1 MNEMVT
7 IREEQTEKV
16 LNTVIKEKTPAI
28 LSYSSRGKWHV
39 AKVLL
44 VDLSQGKIKIESLH
58 TNQKQHPI
66 NIQVEQPV
74 GISFKHKFGK
84 FIFDTTIASLEPSSS
99 QQSRE
104 SGSGTIV
111 LAAPDQIKVIE
122 RRSYYRVEIPN
133 SMKVKVI
140 LWHRSAK
147 HDSANHAQSRQE
159 QVRDCCQGRLMDIS
173 AGGAQIIAY
182 NNEASNTDE
191 NQTTPNNN
199 TGKDP
204 ENMNFKKGQFIGLR
218 FTPMPYETPLTL
230 SAQIRNVLA
239 TEDGQGVSVGLQ
251 IIGLEASPEGHETL
265 ARLINVVDKYYQINQ
280 SGVKQQEK
288 QNVPSLV

>member
-7 IREEQTEKV
+7 LREEQTEKI
-16 LNTVIKEKTPAI
+16 LNAVINEKTPAI

-44 VDLSQGKIKIESLH
+44 VDLSQGKLKIASLH

-84 FIFDTTIASLEPSSS
+84 FIFDTTIASLEPSAS
-99 QQSRE
+99 QQSNE
-104 SGSGTIV
+104 CTGGTIV
-111 LAAPDQIKVIE
+111 LAAPEQIKVIE
-122 RRSYYRVEIPN
+122 RRSYYRVEVPN
-133 SMKVKVI
+133 SMKVKVL

-147 HDSANHAQSRQE
+147 HDSTDHAHSRQE
-159 QVRDCCQGRLMDIS
+159 QVRDCCQGRLIDIS

-182 NNEASNTDE
+182 NNEALNTDE
-191 NQTTPNNN
+191 NQSTPNNN
-199 TGKDP
+199 NSTSS

-239 TEDGQGVSVGLQ
+239 TEDGQGVSIGLQ

-265 ARLINVVDKYYQINQ
+265 ARLISVVDKYYQINQ
-280 SGVKQQEK
+280 SGAKQQEK